1 MKNLKTLITTV
12 LLLLSINKSYS
23 QWIVKSV
30 DNKLDTPYKI
40 AYCLSSDKKGM
51 LKLERVGE
59 ELYFYLTGAYFCDE
73 SLQTDIA
80 LIVNGESK
88 RYTFTC
94 TKSADNNTVFILDD
108 INSLFNDEFLTDFK
122 KASSAIVR
130 VNETYCTT
138 EIYKFVMSGST
149 KAFTTKMQKYG
160 FISNTPS
167 KKI

>member
-80 LIVNGESK
+80 
-88 RYTFTC
+88 
-94 TKSADNNTVFILDD
+94 
-108 INSLFNDEFLTDFK
+108 
-122 KASSAIVR
+122 
-130 VNETYCTT
+130 
-138 EIYKFVMSGST
+138 
-149 KAFTTKMQKYG
+149 
-160 FISNTPS
+160 
-167 KKI
+167 